1 MRLFLTFLVSAWGD
15 SMLWHDP
22 DSGASFDWSS
32 LRSSEP
38 YIVLSPS
45 SDDVLTTEY
54 IFTLGTSLENSC
66 SK

>member
-1 MRLFLTFLVSAWGD
+1 
-15 SMLWHDP
+15 MLWSDP

-32 LRSSEP
+32 LRRSEP

-54 IFTLGTSLENSC
+54 HFTLGDNLQDSC

>member
-1 MRLFLTFLVSAWGD
+1 MWLFASFFAFAAGD
-15 SMLWHDP
+15 SMLWSDP

-32 LRSSEP
+32 LRRSEP

-54 IFTLGTSLENSC
+54 HFTLGDNLQDSC

>member
-1 MRLFLTFLVSAWGD
+1 MWLFLTLLVSARGD
-15 SMLWHDP
+15 SMLWRDA

-38 YIVLSPS
+38 YLVLSPS

-54 IFTLGTSLENSC
+54 IFTLGDSLQNSC
-66 SK
+66 SR